1 MHAYRAE
8 RAFDGDRRL
17 DGGALVLVD
26 GGRIVG
32 VEPASAAPPDG
43 CPVTHLPGTT
53 LMPGLV
59 DTHVHLCGD
68 SGPAALDH
76 LHEQDDAAL
85 DAVVRRSLAEHLAAG
100 VTAVRDLGDA
110 RFAVVDR
117 HRGHPDGPTVVASG
131 PPVTVPGG
139 HCWPMGGEA
148 AGADALRAAVRE
160 RAERG
165 ADVVKVMTS
174 GGMMTPGTDVTAPQ
188 YGLDDLRVVVEAAH
202 AAGLPATGHAHA
214 ASAVALCVEA
224 GFDGIEHCSCLTGD
238 GIALPAGVAERL
250 ARAGTAVCPTL
261 GRRPGVVTPP
271 RVQEQLDRLGISYE
285 LIVEHVARLA
295 AAGVRVLSGA
305 DTGIGPEKPHG
316 VLPWGVVDLVGAGVP
331 PVAALASATGDAA
344 DAIGLGARTGRL
356 RAGLDADLLL
366 VDGDPTRDVTAVT
379 RPRLVVSRGREV
391 VPRPLTPVPA
401 P

>member
-1 MHAYRAE
+1 VHAYRADH
-8 RAFDGDRRL
+8 AFDGARVL

-26 GGRIVG
+26 DGRIVG
-32 VEPASAAPPDG
+32 VEPARAAPPDG

-53 LMPGLV
+53 LLPGLV

-68 SGPAALDH
+68 ASPTALDV
-76 LHEQDDAAL
+76 LHERDDAAL
-85 DAVVRRSLAEHLAAG
+85 DTIVRRSLAEHLAAG

-117 HRGHPDGPTVVASG
+117 HRCHPDGPTVVASG
-131 PPVTVPGG
+131 PPVTVPRG

-160 RAERG
+160 RTERG

-174 GGMMTPGTDVTAPQ
+174 GGIMTPGTDVTAPQ
-188 YGLDDLRVVVEAAH
+188 YGLDDLRVVVDAAH
-202 AAGLPATGHAHA
+202 AAGLPVTGHAHA
-214 ASAVALCVEA
+214 AAAVALCVEA
-224 GFDGIEHCSCLTGD
+224 GLDGIEHGSCLTGD
-238 GIALPAGVAERL
+238 GIALPDGLLERL
-250 ARAGTAVCPTL
+250 VRTGIVVCPTL
-261 GRRPGVVTPP
+261 GRRPGAVLPP

-285 LIVEHVARLA
+285 LVVEHVGRLA
-295 AAGVRVLSGA
+295 AAGVRVISGA
-305 DTGIGPEKPHG
+305 DTGIGREKPHG
-316 VLPWGVVDLVGAGVP
+316 VLPWGLVDLASAGVP

-344 DAIGLGARTGRL
+344 DAIGLRDRTGRL

-366 VDGDPTRDVTAVT
+366 VDGDPARDITAVT

-391 VPRPLTPVPA
+391 TPRPVQPSPEV
-401 P
+401 